1 MAHLD
6 DGLGGLLTHVLDG
19 VLVTEPVGPLHRVV
33 EVVLPPVLLH
43 VTQRRVDT
51 ALNTDTPGWKTV
63 RIHTNTSLSVCQVA
77 RATGEAKCHGSKLH
91 KEVTEIKVYWFVC
104 LNTFKFAK
112 SKKEL
117 FET

>member
-1 MAHLD
+1 MANIFIE
-6 DGLGGLLTHVLDG
+6 
-19 VLVTEPVGPLHRVV
+19 VTYKQL
-33 EVVLPPVLLH
+33 
-43 VTQRRVDT
+43 QID
-51 ALNTDTPGWKTV
+51 
-63 RIHTNTSLSVCQVA
+63 ITSLSVCQVA

-112 SKKEL
+112 SKNGL

>member
-1 MAHLD
+1 MFQKCLTQKVIVKSVPYVVWGIIH
-6 DGLGGLLTHVLDG
+6 GYFLL
-19 VLVTEPVGPLHRVV
+19 
-33 EVVLPPVLLH
+33 
-43 VTQRRVDT
+43 QYSCS
-51 ALNTDTPGWKTV
+51 
-63 RIHTNTSLSVCQVA
+63 IQTSLSVCQVA

-112 SKKEL
+112 SKNGL

>member
-1 MAHLD
+1 MAIIMGKGCIEAIY
-6 DGLGGLLTHVLDG
+6 GLMVWKGLIV
-19 VLVTEPVGPLHRVV
+19 
-33 EVVLPPVLLH
+33 
-43 VTQRRVDT
+43 
-51 ALNTDTPGWKTV
+51 KY
-63 RIHTNTSLSVCQVA
+63 ITSLSVCQVA

-112 SKKEL
+112 SKNGL

>member
-1 MAHLD
+1 MS
-6 DGLGGLLTHVLDG
+6 
-19 VLVTEPVGPLHRVV
+19 
-33 EVVLPPVLLH
+33 
-43 VTQRRVDT
+43 
-51 ALNTDTPGWKTV
+51 
-63 RIHTNTSLSVCQVA
+63 ITSLSVCQVA

-112 SKKEL
+112 SKNGL

>member
-1 MAHLD
+1 MNIGFRKGD
-6 DGLGGLLTHVLDG
+6 IVRNYFMFDIECIVLID
-19 VLVTEPVGPLHRVV
+19 PV
-33 EVVLPPVLLH
+33 
-43 VTQRRVDT
+43 
-51 ALNTDTPGWKTV
+51 KTV
-63 RIHTNTSLSVCQVA
+63 SEMNHVHKIVILYLCKSHLNTSLSVCQVA

-112 SKKEL
+112 VYWFVCLNTFKFAKSKNGL

>member
-1 MAHLD
+1 MSN
-6 DGLGGLLTHVLDG
+6 TR
-19 VLVTEPVGPLHRVV
+19 EI
-33 EVVLPPVLLH
+33 
-43 VTQRRVDT
+43 
-51 ALNTDTPGWKTV
+51 LNGMWL
-63 RIHTNTSLSVCQVA
+63 RSYSLSLANMERLFLSSHFRMSLSVCQVA

-112 SKKEL
+112 SKNGL

>member
-1 MAHLD
+1 MNKNYHEPRSGAVASAEPLS
-6 DGLGGLLTHVLDG
+6 LAFLL
-19 VLVTEPVGPLHRVV
+19 
-33 EVVLPPVLLH
+33 LL
-43 VTQRRVDT
+43 QI
-51 ALNTDTPGWKTV
+51 K
-63 RIHTNTSLSVCQVA
+63 TSLSVCQVA

-112 SKKEL
+112 SKNGL

>member
-1 MAHLD
+1 MEA
-6 DGLGGLLTHVLDG
+6 G
-19 VLVTEPVGPLHRVV
+19 VDEEPVADS
-33 EVVLPPVLLH
+33 EVVHGAQQVISVVLREETGVENDDHRTDENHHHQHEGLP
-43 VTQRRVDT
+43 QDT
-51 ALNTDTPGWKTV
+51 DREV
-63 RIHTNTSLSVCQVA
+63 NTSLSVCQVA

-112 SKKEL
+112 SKNGL

>member
-1 MAHLD
+1 MLIIIPALEKTSYQKHY
-6 DGLGGLLTHVLDG
+6 LLPILKKKHVG
-19 VLVTEPVGPLHRVV
+19 IT
-33 EVVLPPVLLH
+33 
-43 VTQRRVDT
+43 
-51 ALNTDTPGWKTV
+51 K
-63 RIHTNTSLSVCQVA
+63 TSLSVCQVA

-112 SKKEL
+112 SKNGL

>member
-1 MAHLD
+1 MD
-6 DGLGGLLTHVLDG
+6 RGQT
-19 VLVTEPVGPLHRVV
+19 PLQY
-33 EVVLPPVLLH
+33 E
-43 VTQRRVDT
+43 
-51 ALNTDTPGWKTV
+51 
-63 RIHTNTSLSVCQVA
+63 TNTSLSVCQVA

-112 SKKEL
+112 SKNDL